1 MKLKLTLVAIATTFL
16 LTGCGKEGAEPT
28 TSTPSLESQQV
39 DEKNVPVDPPKK
51 TPEIVFDWE
60 EPKEPYYTLGVSP
73 LDAFD
78 LITRY
83 NLEEDVRV
91 KSVFF
96 ATEKATTGFTV
107 GDDSTTIYSHDN
119 LQDAPETA
127 DDKEAAI
134 LGSIVTVG
142 EAVEKKC
149 KKITKAMAD
158 AFLHAARIAG
168 DLTRIFHGNFL
179 RIIQRGPVD
188 IARLDRPSN
197 SCGFGV
203 IRQQTL
209 QSGKVMLDAIV
220 TVIQPADPDTQRF
233 KKPFRNAVAGM
244 MKHVFIHRHMC
255 FHRMWSQRMH
265 HHDVVNVVVR
275 PLYPVIERFDFTFC
289 FVIRN
294 HIYPSHCGSFNCLSF
309 RASLNI
315 M

>member
-1 MKLKLTLVAIATTFL
+1 M
-16 LTGCGKEGAEPT
+16 
-28 TSTPSLESQQV
+28 
-39 DEKNVPVDPPKK
+39 D
-51 TPEIVFDWE
+51 
-60 EPKEPYYTLGVSP
+60 
-73 LDAFD
+73 
-78 LITRY
+78 
-83 NLEEDVRV
+83 
-91 KSVFF
+91 
-96 ATEKATTGFTV
+96 
-107 GDDSTTIYSHDN
+107 
-119 LQDAPETA
+119 
-127 DDKEAAI
+127 
-134 LGSIVTVG
+134 
-142 EAVEKKC
+142 
-149 KKITKAMAD
+149 D

-265 HHDVVNVVVR
+265 HHDVIDIVVGT
-275 PLYPVIERFDFTFC
+275 LDPVIQHFHL
-289 FVIRN
+289 VIGFIIGN
-294 HIYPSHCGSFNCLSF
+294 HINPSHLVSSICFNTPHIPCNRHNPENNL
-309 RASLNI
+309 
-315 M
+315 